1 MIGALGGLSHLRAS
15 ECRYWSWSSW
25 GYHDN
30 IESGSNSPTHNSYCL
45 FNSTQGSGTYYLNTL
60 TTYSAGG
67 ASFTQKFNNG
77 TLNVGGNIRFGGM
90 GVNGGDVGY
99 ITGTYDA
106 QTINFNSSRIT
117 TGNSFSTGGGATLNF
132 NATNH
137 ITINQASF
145 DNGDAGTQHFT

>member
-1 MIGALGGLSHLRAS
+1 MWEGISVL
-15 ECRYWSWSSW
+15 E
-25 GYHDN
+25 
-30 IESGSNSPTHNSYCL
+30 
-45 FNSTQGSGTYYLNTL
+45 
-60 TTYSAGG
+60 
-67 ASFTQKFNNG
+67 
-77 TLNVGGNIRFGGM
+77 GM

-145 DNGDAGTQHFT
+145 DNGDAGTQHSYMNFSGSNINVAALALQTTPMEALVSVGMGLIAISLLIKQTSIKALTNSLTALT